1 MDNKVLKFD
10 IIGCGVAANFHVRA
24 INNFE
29 DAELYGVYDKNEV
42 NAKRIA
48 SEQGSKYAAACCN
61 GTLSFM
67 LTTSERLQRI
77 ISSFQTF
84 ITVLKVLWKAGG
96 TARLIRQINN

>member
-1 MDNKVLKFD
+1 MDNRVVKFG

-48 SEQGSKYAAACCN
+48 Q
-61 GTLSFM
+61 
-67 LTTSERLQRI
+67 
-77 ISSFQTF
+77 
-84 ITVLKVLWKAGG
+84 
-96 TARLIRQINN
+96 